1 MKNEFAGQAELKL
14 YFEKDWEEEEF
25 EDDGEHYNFT
35 NPDHQ
40 FLYEYKESEK
50 EEENKGD
57 KLG

>member
-1 MKNEFAGQAELKL
+1 LKL

-40 FLYEYKESEK
+40 FLYEYKESKK
-50 EEENKGD
+50 EDKNKDD
-57 KLG
+57 KLA